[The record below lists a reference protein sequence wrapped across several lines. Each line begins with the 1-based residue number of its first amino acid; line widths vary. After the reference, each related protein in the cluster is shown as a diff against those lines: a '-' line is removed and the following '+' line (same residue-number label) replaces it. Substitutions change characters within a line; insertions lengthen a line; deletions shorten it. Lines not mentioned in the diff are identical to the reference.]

1 MKKDIP
7 NRNAQ
12 FENITRLTAEYQTAG
27 NSILSMDTK
36 KKEHLGN
43 FYREGH
49 LYMLETD
56 RAQML
61 CWTESKCSSGQS
73 PNALLDRVPTLPV
86 TASVG

>member
-49 LYMLETD
+49 LYTLET
-56 RAQML
+56 
-61 CWTESKCSSGQS
+61 
-73 PNALLDRVPTLPV
+73 LLTNDHDFTSIATGIIIQHSLYDQE
-86 TASVG
+86 